1 MLKLLRLDER
11 LIHGQIAIKWSR
23 HTGVDRI
30 IVANDAAAT
39 NPVVQK
45 SLMMAAPATAKV
57 AIKKVDDVIEM
68 MKNPKAADHDILM
81 LVNNPDDLV
90 KMLENLQVKPEVI
103 NVGNYGRIAPKK
115 ADGSARDT
123 YRANLYL
130 YPEEKEV
137 LKKVLS
143 YNAKSI
149 YQTVPEEADEPL
161 EKVIG

>member
-1 MLKLLRLDER
+1 MLKVLRLDER

-45 SLMMAAPATAKV
+45 SLMMAAPATCKV

-81 LVNNPDDLV
+81 LVNNPDDLLTLLT
-90 KMLENLQVKPEVI
+90 KMDTKPALVNI
-103 NVGNYGRIAPKK
+103 GNYGRVAPKK
-115 ADGSARDT
+115 GTEARAS
-123 YRANLYL
+123 YRPNLYL
-130 YPEEKEV
+130 YDDEKET
-137 LKKVLS
+137 LKKVLGCGL
-143 YNAKSI
+143 NTV
-149 YQTVPEEADEPL
+149 YQTTPEETAEPL
-161 EKVIG
+161 SKALN